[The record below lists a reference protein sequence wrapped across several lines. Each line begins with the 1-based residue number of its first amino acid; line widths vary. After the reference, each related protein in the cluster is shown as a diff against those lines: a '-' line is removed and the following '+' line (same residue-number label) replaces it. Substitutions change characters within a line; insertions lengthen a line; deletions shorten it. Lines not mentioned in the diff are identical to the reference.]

1 MSKCS
6 LFSNTNSTKLS
17 DKEKFCLYHKIN
29 YLVFMMDADEFYTW
43 GNTEFDLFC
52 ISVLE
57 QLKDTKEIRIF
68 KILKNDDAF
77 NAEENPQYDDV
88 IKVDSDDIS
97 SCSMSIADE
106 SDFVM
111 LDSINDESYTFDVYL
126 NMIMK
131 AKKGKDVHLWIL
143 EERL

>member
-6 LFSNTNSTKLS
+6 FFANTNSTKLS

-29 YLVFMMDADEFYTW
+29 YLVFMLDVREFYTW

-57 QLKDTKEIRIF
+57 QLKDTQEIKIF
-68 KILKNDDAF
+68 KILKDNDTFDAD
-77 NAEENPQYDDV
+77 ENPEYDDM
-88 IKVDSDDIS
+88 IRVDSDDIA
-97 SCSMSIADE
+97 SCSIQIADK

-111 LDSINDESYTFDVYL
+111 LDSIDDESYTFDVYL
-126 NMIMK
+126 STIMK

-143 EERL
+143 EEKL